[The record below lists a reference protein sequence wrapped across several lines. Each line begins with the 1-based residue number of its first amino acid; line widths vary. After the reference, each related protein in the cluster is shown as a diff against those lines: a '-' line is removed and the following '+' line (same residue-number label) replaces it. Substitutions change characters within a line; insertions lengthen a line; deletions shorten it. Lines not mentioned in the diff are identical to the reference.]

1 LPESSKIEKAIILLS
16 LFVIFGLASSQITS
30 GDTFWQLQSGRYMV
44 ETRSI
49 IRSEL
54 FTLTAEAPH
63 IETSW
68 LHDIILYFCHKIR
81 GFEAISLLKGILIL
95 GTALF
100 IIVAARIS
108 RASYTSILLVTIPAF
123 LLTDW
128 AWLARP
134 QLWTF
139 ILFAL
144 FLLVLEKYR
153 QQPDRRIYMLL
164 PLTILWCNLHFGA
177 ILAFLVMAA
186 YLVGEGADL
195 LLKRSTLSTND
206 YKVMLLLLLLMA
218 GSTILTPYGS
228 HILKGVVSIP
238 KLAQYS
244 GKMGPT
250 KFVAVRNLDM
260 MRLTYQQFPVFYQLI
275 GVTILLFLVTWRRV
289 AISHLILL
297 TGLAYMG
304 IKQGRHIPLFLF
316 GVAALGPKY
325 TEFAIQPV
333 LSRLIVR
340 FRSVLHGLSLII
352 AAGIIFLLS
361 MNAHVNNGFFKT
373 GIREWYF
380 PVKAASFIQEHS
392 LPPNVF
398 NSYEWGGYLEWRLF
412 PDYQVFWDGRDNYK
426 KIMGIGAQITHGE
439 ANWQSELERHNVRTL
454 VLMPCDLF
462 EGRRFGIISR
472 LLESPVYALV
482 YAGEFSLVF
491 VRKDS
496 VKPDW
501 LQGNQLPKNRIYETI
516 ISACMLLVKEDP
528 SRYMPYFEMFRVYN
542 KMGEHEKSLQ
552 ALGTYLSLNPE
563 EDPIGERVYRKYYDA
578 MYPHGRPD
586 RSDGK

>member
-1 LPESSKIEKAIILLS
+1 
-16 LFVIFGLASSQITS
+16 
-30 GDTFWQLQSGRYMV
+30 
-44 ETRSI
+44 
-49 IRSEL
+49 
-54 FTLTAEAPH
+54 LTAETPR
-63 IETSW
+63 IEYSW
-68 LHDIILYFCHKIR
+68 LHDIVLYFCHKIR
-81 GFEAISLLKGILIL
+81 GYGAISLLKGILIL
-95 GTALF
+95 GTALS

-108 RASYTSILLVTIPAF
+108 RASYTSILLVTIPAL

-128 AWLARP
+128 AWLDRP

-144 FLLVLEKYR
+144 FLLVLEKHR
-153 QQPDRRIYMLL
+153 QRPDRRIFILVPFM
-164 PLTILWCNLHFGA
+164 ILWCNLHLGA

-206 YKVMLLLLLLMA
+206 YKKMLLLLLLLA
-218 GSTILTPYGS
+218 GSTILTPYGPY
-228 HILKGVVSIP
+228 ILKGVVSIP

-244 GKMGPT
+244 GEMGPT
-250 KFVAVRNLDM
+250 NYVEVRNVDM
-260 MRLTYQQFPVFYQLI
+260 MRLTYQEFPIFYQLI

-316 GVAALGPKY
+316 GVAALVPKY
-325 TEFAIQPV
+325 TEFATQPI
-333 LSRLIVR
+333 LSRLSSR
-340 FRSVLHGLSLII
+340 FRSVLHGLSLIV

-361 MNAHVNNGFFKT
+361 MNAYARHGFFKT
-373 GIREWYF
+373 GIREWQF

-412 PDYQVFWDGRDNYK
+412 PDYQVFWDARSNAGE
-426 KIMGIGAQITHGE
+426 IMGIGAQITHGE
-439 ANWQSELERHNVRTL
+439 ENWQSELERHNVKTL
-454 VLMPCDLF
+454 VLMPCDLV

-501 LQGNQLPKNRIYETI
+501 LQDNQLPKNRIYETL
-516 ISACMLLVKEDP
+516 ISACRLLIEEDP

-542 KMGEHEKSLQ
+542 KTGEHEKSLQ

-578 MYPHGRPD
+578 LYPHGRPD